1 MLKNNRPAFV
11 WEGLSCTFLS
21 EMWKKNEL
29 VMFVSLSV
37 CLSVCTYDI
46 CIYLYIYIHMHI
58 YLYICINVCIYYGL
72 WCTILLLYIYV
83 YNMYYYIYIWSLCA
97 LTCWMG
103 SEAHY
108 PFTVTEH
115 GHCDCVYNWRWKN
128 QWELK
133 FSSKFRY
140 EKIIRHV
147 EFQYPGITT
156 LKPSRLVHFWK
167 LYWNKN

>member
-1 MLKNNRPAFV
+1 MY
-11 WEGLSCTFLS
+11 
-21 EMWKKNEL
+21 
-29 VMFVSLSV
+29 VSYVYIHLYIY
-37 CLSVCTYDI
+37 LHTYI
-46 CIYLYIYIHMHI
+46 CIYIYIYVYM
-58 YLYICINVCIYYGL
+58 YVYIMVYGALFYY
-72 WCTILLLYIYV
+72 YIYV

-97 LTCWMG
+97 FTCWMG

-147 EFQYPGITT
+147 EFQYLGITT
-156 LKPSRLVHFWK
+156 LNRPVSCISESCIGTKIK
-167 LYWNKN
+167 LNFYFHTSLWCFK

>member
-1 MLKNNRPAFV
+1 MY
-11 WEGLSCTFLS
+11 
-21 EMWKKNEL
+21 
-29 VMFVSLSV
+29 VSYVYIHLYIY
-37 CLSVCTYDI
+37 LHTYI
-46 CIYLYIYIHMHI
+46 CIYIYIYVYM
-58 YLYICINVCIYYGL
+58 YVYIMVYGALFYY
-72 WCTILLLYIYV
+72 YIYV

-97 LTCWMG
+97 FTCWMG

-147 EFQYPGITT
+147 EFQYLGITT
-156 LKPSRLVHFWK
+156 LNLPVSRISESSIGIKIK
-167 LYWNKN
+167 LNFYFHTSLWCFN

>member
-1 MLKNNRPAFV
+1 MY
-11 WEGLSCTFLS
+11 
-21 EMWKKNEL
+21 
-29 VMFVSLSV
+29 VSYV
-37 CLSVCTYDI
+37 YI
-46 CIYLYIYIHMHI
+46 HLYIYIYIYIYI
-58 YLYICINVCIYYGL
+58 YLYICIYVCIYYGL
-72 WCTILLLYIYV
+72 WALFYYYIYV

-97 LTCWMG
+97 FTCWMG

-147 EFQYPGITT
+147 EFQYLGITT
-156 LKPSRLVHFWK
+156 LNLPVSCISESCIGIKIK
-167 LYWNKN
+167 LNFYFHTSLWCFK

>member
-1 MLKNNRPAFV
+1 MY
-11 WEGLSCTFLS
+11 
-21 EMWKKNEL
+21 
-29 VMFVSLSV
+29 VSYVYIHLYIY
-37 CLSVCTYDI
+37 LHTYI
-46 CIYLYIYIHMHI
+46 CIYIYIYVYM
-58 YLYICINVCIYYGL
+58 YVYIMVYGALFYY
-72 WCTILLLYIYV
+72 YIYV

-97 LTCWMG
+97 FTCWMG

-147 EFQYPGITT
+147 EFQYLGITT
-156 LKPSRLVHFWK
+156 LNLPVSCISESFIGIKSK
-167 LYWNKN
+167 LNFYFHTSLWCFK